1 MSFKVMNQD
10 FVKLDEFDETNF
22 ICWQDKMKFLLNVM
36 KIFFVLDP
44 NLQPICESSLN
55 DIDALKEVGKKR
67 EEDELVCRSHIFL
80 NTLSDRLY
88 IWSFHHND
96 FTKGHMAA
104 SWYTYIW
111 MNVMKKFL
119 ICGLRNKQYQ
129 LRPNN

>member
-1 MSFKVMNQD
+1 MMSFKVMNQD

-88 IWSFHHND
+88 I
-96 FTKGHMAA
+96 
-104 SWYTYIW
+104 
-111 MNVMKKFL
+111 
-119 ICGLRNKQYQ
+119 
-129 LRPNN
+129 